1 MSSPIC
7 PMPLAEI
14 FRDIFGKEKET
25 NKVKIL
31 YDDAFKADIGRWI
44 ASCAVIGLAT
54 GIISKNP
61 SQGLLAA
68 AAYNLAVGAIHFFAI
83 KIPVKPKSMTDPRP
97 PMWYNLLLAA
107 STAMWL
113 AALVVMFVKREDI
126 SAYEESNHEKRRTGF
141 VGEISEGAV
150 SMMDNLTIA
159 CGCFGVCALLFC
171 LYQWFVVYYLHSTNF
186 RKVEIREGFRKMNK
200 IPPPKDNTSEDV

>member
-7 PMPLAEI
+7 PIPLAEI
-14 FRDIFGKEKET
+14 FRDITGKEKET

-44 ASCAVIGLAT
+44 ASCAVIGLAA

-61 SQGLLAA
+61 GQGLLAA
-68 AAYNLAVGAIHFFAI
+68 SAYNLAVGALHFFAV
-83 KIPVKPKSMTDPRP
+83 KIPVSPQSMTNPRP

-113 AALVVMFVKREDI
+113 AALVVMFVKRDDI
-126 SAYEESNHEKRRTGF
+126 SAYKESNHEKRRTGL
-141 VGEISEGAV
+141 VGEISEGSVA
-150 SMMDNLTIA
+150 MLDNLTIA
-159 CGCFGVCALLFC
+159 CGCFGVCAFLFC

-186 RKVEIREGFRKMNK
+186 RKVEIREGFRKINK
-200 IPPPKDNTSEDV
+200 IAPPKNSTFEDV

>member
-1 MSSPIC
+1 
-7 PMPLAEI
+7 MPLAEI
-14 FRDIFGKEKET
+14 FRDIFGKQKET

-44 ASCAVIGLAT
+44 ASCAVIGLAA

-68 AAYNLAVGAIHFFAI
+68 ATYNLAVVRSHYSIINFFLLKPSQGALHFFAI

-97 PMWYNLLLAA
+97 PNWYSLLLAA

-113 AALVVMFVKREDI
+113 AALVVIFVKRDDI
-126 SAYEESNHEKRRTGF
+126 SAYKESNHEKRRTGF
-141 VGEISEGAV
+141 IGEISEGAV
-150 SMMDNLTIA
+150 SMLNNLTIA
-159 CGCFGVCALLFC
+159 CGCFGVCAL
-171 LYQWFVVYYLHSTNF
+171 
-186 RKVEIREGFRKMNK
+186 
-200 IPPPKDNTSEDV
+200 

>member
-44 ASCAVIGLAT
+44 ASCAVIGLAA

-68 AAYNLAVGAIHFFAI
+68 AAYNLAVVWSNYYTI
-83 KIPVKPKSMTDPRP
+83 K
-97 PMWYNLLLAA
+97 
-107 STAMWL
+107 
-113 AALVVMFVKREDI
+113 
-126 SAYEESNHEKRRTGF
+126 
-141 VGEISEGAV
+141 
-150 SMMDNLTIA
+150 
-159 CGCFGVCALLFC
+159 LLFTDILSGSPSL
-171 LYQWFVVYYLHSTNF
+171 LYYQ
-186 RKVEIREGFRKMNK
+186 
-200 IPPPKDNTSEDV
+200 NTSQTQKHDRPKASYVVRSALSCFNSNVASCSGCHVCQARGYKCL